1 MSAGSALPSS
11 GRWGRVPPAG
21 LRTCTSWASG
31 IVGALLGMGL
41 SPSAKRV
48 EAGDSTV
55 DGAPGWRGRCGAF
68 AASRSCSLVAC
79 RSTAVETAPSELSNA
94 AGGRLPTRARPA
106 TGSTAL
112 MSGLGGAGRSS
123 IGAPGPAPP
132 PCGSCT
138 SAESPSPTL
147 PSPRGGG
154 EIDVLLSESASSAV
168 SSSSVSPGRG
178 AAAVSSL
185 GGASA
190 VTGAGAA
197 SLSSL
202 ASSRGGGEFSL
213 GLRVSIRS
221 ATAALPAVDCSP
233 SNMRACHGN
242 AASRRG
248 ASAARARAF
257 SSISCST
264 DVVRTT
270 PPDPIEALDQSLS
283 QRVGDRL
290 GAVTQVQPAGHVVDD
305 VFDRALGVEQA
316 AANFGGVQSIREQL
330 EDLDLP
336 VGQHGHAQPAR
347 VQDLA
352 LESTDLVEQPAQQVR

>member
-11 GRWGRVPPAG
+11 GRWGRVPSAG
-21 LRTCTSWASG
+21 LRTRTSWASG
-31 IVGALLGMGL
+31 IVGALLGIGL
-41 SPSAKRV
+41 SPGARRV
-48 EAGDSTV
+48 EAGASTV
-55 DGAPGWRGRCGAF
+55 DGARGGAF

-106 TGSTAL
+106 AGSTAL
-112 MSGLGGAGRSS
+112 TSGLGGAGRSS
-123 IGAPGPAPP
+123 IGAPGSAPP
-132 PCGSCT
+132 PCGSTT
-138 SAESPSPTL
+138 SAVSPSPSL

-154 EIDVLLSESASSAV
+154 ESDVWLSESASSAAR
-168 SSSSVSPGRG
+168 SSSVSPGRG

-233 SNMRACHGN
+233 SNMRACNGN

-264 DVVRTT
+264 DGVRPP
-270 PPDPIEALDQSLS
+270 PPDPIEALDQSLP
-283 QRVGDRL
+283 QRVDDRL

-336 VGQHGHAQPAR
+336 VGQHGKAQPAR